1 MKLLARGAGAGRDDC
16 ATEAGHR
23 KYYNGE
29 RRIFMKR
36 FLIIFTVLSS
46 MPILVTL
53 SFIAAGAQTPSS
65 PPAKVWELSMSN
77 HAPVKHPLH
86 VRAWIPLAEELARES
101 KGRLKPS
108 LFPAAALAKA
118 DAALDMCQKGAID
131 IAMVFPMYTPSR
143 FPLSDIM
150 GLPFAVPSAEAGRRV
165 VGELFGKNLLD
176 QALHD
181 RIMTWIGTT
190 SPYQFFLKKKV
201 MKYEDLK
208 GLRLRTPGGL
218 QTEALK
224 ALGATPLTVP
234 GAEFQTAF
242 ERGVID
248 GGVVDFGSGPGYKL
262 QEYTKHV
269 IVANMGVAA
278 SAITMNKAKYDS
290 LPKDLQKVID
300 KAMQNWAI
308 KQAKSYD
315 DADKDSAE
323 VFTKVGASVYTLPPA
338 ERSRWMKATEPVY
351 SQWLN
356 DMKKKGLAGDKTYGE
371 FKKLMKEYGVELP
384 L

>member
-1 MKLLARGAGAGRDDC
+1 
-16 ATEAGHR
+16 
-23 KYYNGE
+23 
-29 RRIFMKR
+29 
-36 FLIIFTVLSS
+36 
-46 MPILVTL
+46 
-53 SFIAAGAQTPSS
+53 
-65 PPAKVWELSMSN
+65 
-77 HAPVKHPLH
+77 
-86 VRAWIPLAEELARES
+86 
-101 KGRLKPS
+101 
-108 LFPAAALAKA
+108 
-118 DAALDMCQKGAID
+118 
-131 IAMVFPMYTPSR
+131 
-143 FPLSDIM
+143 
-150 GLPFAVPSAEAGRRV
+150 
-165 VGELFGKNLLD
+165 
-176 QALHD
+176 
-181 RIMTWIGTT
+181 MTWIGTT

-234 GAEFQTAF
+234 GAECQTAF

-278 SAITMNKAKYDS
+278 SGITMNKAKYDS
-290 LPKDLQKVID
+290 LPQDLQKVID
-300 KAMQNWAI
+300 RAMQNWSI

-323 VFTKVGASVYTLPPA
+323 VFTKAGASVYELPPA

-356 DMKKKGLAGDKTYGE
+356 DMKKKGLPAEKTYGE
-371 FKKLMKEYGVELP
+371 FKRMTKEYGVELP